1 MQLQQQRKKKKKT
14 LIVIGMIVVE
24 SSHKFSIDEDI
35 HHRRVMK
42 QLAKRFTKRLAGG
55 KDFF

>member
-1 MQLQQQRKKKKKT
+1 VQLQQQRKKKT
-14 LIVIGMIVVE
+14 LIVIGIIIVE

-42 QLAKRFTKRLAGG
+42 QLAKRFTERLAGG
-55 KDFF
+55 KDFFF